1 MGLGSDRQLEREQD
15 ALLAELGETVEL
27 QAERLVELQ
36 RESEALRAE
45 RDRLR
50 AELEMARAWVAAL
63 AAALEAGEPV

>member
-1 MGLGSDRQLEREQD
+1 MGMGSDRQLEREQD
-15 ALLAELGETVEL
+15 GLIAELGETVEL

>member
-1 MGLGSDRQLEREQD
+1 MGSDRQLEREQD
-15 ALLAELGETVEL
+15 GLIAELGETVEL